1 MDYQMVPEDGQG
13 MPERTPDPAGA
24 ILAGD
29 PRSPAPAASRYTD
42 ATVPGSAAGEPGAD
56 GETDAERP
64 LAVPA
69 PRAEPGPGQPVHHLP
84 PRTAHAG
91 TTSRRCSSTIR
102 APLLSWRPASST
114 PASRRWWCRSR
125 SGRSRC
131 CPPGRATMQEPR
143 SCARRS
149 SSTARSGTASKI
161 SPVKLERPLAGQRVV
176 ARLVRLGYTIGTVIC
191 VFS

>member
-1 MDYQMVPEDGQG
+1 MTSPGETAMDYQMVPEDGQG
-13 MPERTPDPAGA
+13 VPERTPDPAGA

-29 PRSPAPAASRYTD
+29 PRSPVPAASRYTD
-42 ATVPGSAAGEPGAD
+42 ATVSGSAAGNRAP
-56 GETDAERP
+56 
-64 LAVPA
+64 PA
-69 PRAEPGPGQPVHHLP
+69 RLTLRDPWPSRRRARSRGQPVHHLP
-84 PRTAHAG
+84 PRTAQAG

-161 SPVKLERPLAGQRVV
+161 SP
-176 ARLVRLGYTIGTVIC
+176 
-191 VFS
+191 